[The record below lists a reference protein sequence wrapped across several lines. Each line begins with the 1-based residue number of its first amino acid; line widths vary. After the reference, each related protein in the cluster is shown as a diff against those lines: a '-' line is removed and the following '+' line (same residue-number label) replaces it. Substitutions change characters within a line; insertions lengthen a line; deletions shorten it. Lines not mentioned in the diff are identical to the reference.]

1 VAPWGSCDRTRASVA
16 SDIKIWPPWAAAISR
31 AQRLRGR
38 LTYWPS
44 RSTAWPWRS
53 TASSVCRPIRT
64 FNTPVS
70 AGHDAAS
77 RARWAS
83 SAALTA
89 PTAEENATAIP
100 SPIVENTAPPWCPNA
115 SWSVS
120 LCRTRDRAMAAGSV
134 SHSRVEPSMSV
145 KAKVTVPSGSSASPG
160 SPGEVGDR
168 RGGAAVPSAALRK
181 LSLRTTARSSASSRS
196 SSLGVAKVRYDVV
209 PAARMLSINVVRRGS
224 WSGAGRFRYNSI
236 GLPAARR
243 YSSSRPEMS
252 IPGATQPYRCQ

>member
-1 VAPWGSCDRTRASVA
+1 M
-16 SDIKIWPPWAAAISR
+16 
-31 AQRLRGR
+31 
-38 LTYWPS
+38 
-44 RSTAWPWRS
+44 
-53 TASSVCRPIRT
+53 CRPIRT

-70 AGHDAAS
+70 AGHGAAI
-77 RARWAS
+77 RARCAS

-89 PTAEENATAIP
+89 PAAEENATATP
-100 SPIVENTAPPWCPNA
+100 SPIVENTTPPWCPNA
-115 SWSVS
+115 AWSVS

-145 KAKVTVPSGSSASPG
+145 KAKVTVPAGSSASPG
-160 SPGEVGDR
+160 SPGPAGDR
-168 RGGAAVPSAALRK
+168 RGAAAPSAALRK

-196 SSLGVAKVRYDVV
+196 SSPGVAKVRYDVV
-209 PAARMLSINVVRRGS
+209 PAARMLSINVARRGS
-224 WSGAGRFRYNSI
+224 WPGAGRFRYNSM